1 MNISK
6 FHIISFSLIIHAF
19 ALLNLIK
26 NDFSI
31 FILLVLTSFY
41 LPFIIKPNTDTEKS
55 YEYYNRIAEG
65 IKVFSLFYLFYI
77 TYEQKINITTFLIVF
92 MVFLGAHLRFSIK
105 NTIKVK
111 EEEKIDKVLELWT
124 IPYKNISLEKLKEIK
139 KYLVLFKERY
149 IMFYIICLMIIIH
162 LN

>member
-1 MNISK
+1 L
-6 FHIISFSLIIHAF
+6 FH
-19 ALLNLIK
+19 
-26 NDFSI
+26 
-31 FILLVLTSFY
+31 
-41 LPFIIKPNTDTEKS
+41 
-55 YEYYNRIAEG
+55 G
-65 IKVFSLFYLFYI
+65 I
-77 TYEQKINITTFLIVF
+77 
-92 MVFLGAHLRFSIK
+92 LGAHLRFSIK

-111 EEEKIDKVLELWT
+111 EEEKIEKVLELWT